1 MRRPAAILWDMDGT
15 LVDTEPFWIE
25 CEHALVA
32 EHGGTWTD
40 EDAHSLV
47 GFDLI
52 DAAVE
57 LRDRGGV
64 DLEPARIVEIL
75 LDGVLARVAE
85 HLPWRPG
92 ARELLASCAAAGI
105 PSVLVTMS
113 WRRVAEAV
121 VAAAPDGSF
130 AASVAGDE
138 VGRGKPDP
146 EPYLKAA
153 AEVGA
158 DPRDCV
164 AIEDSPTGV
173 ASALAAGCAT
183 LGVPHVV
190 ALPPTVGLTVVDS
203 LAGVGV
209 DDLAALLRR

>member
-1 MRRPAAILWDMDGT
+1 MDGT

-113 WRRVAEAV
+113 WCRVAEAV